1 MGVLIILIAIIVYII
16 FKPVDDGD
24 GAIEEESTSAME
36 LNIPAEEG
44 STPMVM
50 TAAYDMTMTVNATG
64 DSVRITF
71 PDFSNFEEV
80 TVPEVAA

>member
-1 MGVLIILIAIIVYII
+1 MT
-16 FKPVDDGD
+16 F
-24 GAIEEESTSAME
+24 AME

-71 PDFSNFEEV
+71 PDFSDFEEV
-80 TVPEVAA
+80 TMPEIDTEPAA